1 MTEQAAKLKT
11 AADEA
16 HKATT
21 KIETM
26 NKRLTELVG
35 DGAQDEQDRQAHL
48 ELRRQERQSHSA
60 RGGHSARGACDGAS
74 GQA

>member
-1 MTEQAAKLKT
+1 VTEQAAKLKT

-26 NKRLTELVG
+26 NKRLTEL
-35 DGAQDEQDRQAHL
+35 EQLCSKRWKETKANFRA
-48 ELRRQERQSHSA
+48 RRCPRSM
-60 RGGHSARGACDGAS
+60 RGQNRVIRG
-74 GQA
+74 